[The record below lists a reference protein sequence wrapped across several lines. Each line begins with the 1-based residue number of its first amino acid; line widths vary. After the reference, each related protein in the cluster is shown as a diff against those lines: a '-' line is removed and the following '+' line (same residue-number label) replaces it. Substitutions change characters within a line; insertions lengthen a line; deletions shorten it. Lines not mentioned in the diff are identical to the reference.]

1 MKKVDYNYSIIPDDC
16 RSNSFLE
23 NYNRYINLIQRLGK
37 KRIINWFNFISFI
50 KEESKRSLDKLSIND
65 NFNINYKLKKTKF
78 KNKFYNDK
86 NPTDNIIDLSDDITS
101 NIKNDN
107 NEKID
112 IISKEYN
119 IYQDNK
125 INIEPNNELIII
137 KDYNKLVGIS
147 NIKFLTVI

>member
-1 MKKVDYNYSIIPDDC
+1 M
-16 RSNSFLE
+16 
-23 NYNRYINLIQRLGK
+23 
-37 KRIINWFNFISFI
+37 FNFISFI

-65 NFNINYKLKKTKF
+65 NFNINYKLKKMKF

-86 NPTDNIIDLSDDITS
+86 NPTDDIIDLSDDITS

-125 INIEPNNELIII
+125 INIEPNNELIIN
-137 KDYNKLVGIS
+137 KDSNKLVGIS
-147 NIKFLTVI
+147 NIKFNYYMNIALQILFHL